1 MMKNEPMNAEKKK
14 RDLYLR
20 QKQLLDTFLEHGAI
34 SRAQYDK
41 SLGDLTV
48 KMGMEPNGEPKVWP
62 NGEARPVGMLQPT
75 RLQLRIAPL
84 KV

>member
-1 MMKNEPMNAEKKK
+1 MTDEQRK
-14 RDLYLR
+14 DLFLR
-20 QKQLLDTFLEHGAI
+20 QVKTMETLLEHGAI

-48 KMGMEPNGEPKVWP
+48 KMGMEPNGE
-62 NGEARPVGMLQPT
+62 
-75 RLQLRIAPL
+75 L

>member
-1 MMKNEPMNAEKKK
+1 MMAEASSAHKQMIAEEKK

-20 QKQLLDTFLEHGAI
+20 QKQLLDTFLERGAI

-48 KMGMEPNGEPKVWP
+48 KMGVKSNGEPKV
-62 NGEARPVGMLQPT
+62 
-75 RLQLRIAPL
+75 
-84 KV
+84 

>member
-1 MMKNEPMNAEKKK
+1 MNDQEVIMPQESMTAEEKK

-48 KMGMEPNGEPKVWP
+48 KMGMEPNGEPKV
-62 NGEARPVGMLQPT
+62 
-75 RLQLRIAPL
+75 
-84 KV
+84 

>member
-1 MMKNEPMNAEKKK
+1 MIQFHLMGNTMENASGQGKMTAEEKK

-48 KMGMEPNGEPKVWP
+48 KMGMEPNGEPKV
-62 NGEARPVGMLQPT
+62 
-75 RLQLRIAPL
+75 
-84 KV
+84 